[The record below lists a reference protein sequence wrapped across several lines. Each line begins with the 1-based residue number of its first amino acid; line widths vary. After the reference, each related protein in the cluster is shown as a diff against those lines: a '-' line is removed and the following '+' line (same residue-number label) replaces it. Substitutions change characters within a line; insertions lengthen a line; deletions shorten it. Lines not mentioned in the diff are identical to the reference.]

1 MSDTPPERD
10 IQWTDKGVE
19 SSSKFIQRAYKLVC
33 DGKDNISSIKDKPP
47 STYTEEAIQIR
58 KATHKSIK
66 YVTDALDNLRFNR
79 AIAHI
84 YELTNDIH
92 KIFIENKKN
101 NDNSSLYAKRECLE
115 TYCKLFSPMAP
126 HLAEECW
133 KILGHSDILSL
144 VPWPRYQDDLIQ
156 EETIMIIVQVNGKKR
171 GELLMPKKS
180 DENVVKEKAL
190 ELDNVNKSINK
201 DIKKIIYVPDRIL
214 NVVI

>member
-1 MSDTPPERD
+1 
-10 IQWTDKGVE
+10 
-19 SSSKFIQRAYKLVC
+19 
-33 DGKDNISSIKDKPP
+33 
-47 STYTEEAIQIR
+47 
-58 KATHKSIK
+58 
-66 YVTDALDNLRFNR
+66 
-79 AIAHI
+79 
-84 YELTNDIH
+84 
-92 KIFIENKKN
+92 
-101 NDNSSLYAKRECLE
+101 
-115 TYCKLFSPMAP
+115 MAP